1 MSDEHS
7 RIIQSTS
14 HKMERFLEVCLLLLL
29 YDNAGYGYGLVE
41 ELSYFGFSEE
51 ELNVSTL
58 YRTLRNMEKESL
70 VESFWEEGG
79 QGPKRR
85 VYRISESGKIELNQR
100 ISIMKMRKSRIE
112 KLIGRY
118 DELDMKRTG
127 DIE

>member
-1 MSDEHS
+1 MSDEHGL
-7 RIIQSTS
+7 ILNNKS

-29 YDNAGYGYGLVE
+29 YNDVGYGYGLVE

-58 YRTLRNMEKESL
+58 YRTLRNMEKEKL

-85 VYRISESGKIELNQR
+85 VYRISEYGKAELDQR
-100 ISIMKMRKSRIE
+100 IRIMRMRKARIE
-112 KLIGRY
+112 RLIGRY
-118 DELDMKRTG
+118 AELG
-127 DIE
+127 IEKMEDNE

>member
-1 MSDEHS
+1 MTDDHS
-7 RIIQSTS
+7 SPIKSKS

-29 YDNAGYGYGLVE
+29 YDNVGYGYGLVE

-58 YRTLRNMEKESL
+58 YRTLRNMEKEKL

-85 VYRISESGKIELNQR
+85 VYRISEDGKAELNQR
-100 ISIMKMRKSRIE
+100 IRIMKMRKSRIE

-118 DELDMKRTG
+118 DELDIKKTG
-127 DIE
+127 DGE